1 MSTSVTIA
9 RRYNGPPASGN
20 GGYSCGLV
28 GTLLGGVAEVTLRSP
43 PPLERPL
50 DVERHDAGL
59 RLVAGGQLVAEAAPA
74 TVTLEPPVAPTF
86 AEAVEASGRFAWRD
100 DHPYPTCF
108 VCGPRRS
115 PGDGLCIYTGPVAGR
130 AIVAAPFVP
139 DASLGD
145 DAGVVRPEIVWATL
159 DCPSWFGFL
168 AFQPF
173 DGLVLLGRLAARI
186 DARPAV
192 GDRCIA
198 VGWFVG
204 REGRKIRCG
213 SALYADHGA
222 LLAVGQ
228 ATWIALK

>member
-1 MSTSVTIA
+1 MSISVTIA

-59 RLVAGGQLVAEAAPA
+59 RLVAG
-74 TVTLEPPVAPTF
+74 
-86 AEAVEASGRFAWRD
+86 FAWRD